1 METNETLTRKKRYI
15 TPTIDELPLELGG
28 LMEIS
33 ASGSNPSGGGGDPWG
48 GEGAKQSN
56 GLINYMNFD
65 EMCAAYDESADNVF
79 DYY

>member
-15 TPTIDELPLELGG
+15 APEIDELLLDSEG
-28 LMEIS
+28 LMDGVVIS
-33 ASGSNPSGGGGDPWG
+33 AGGSDVPVTPGWG
-48 GEGAKQSN
+48 NDAKQSN

-65 EMCAAYDESADNVF
+65 EQFAAYEESASNVF